1 MLKGLFRLP
10 EKDKSQV
17 KNNENTKKY
26 DEIWNM
32 MFTNL
37 ISRLVVWETHY
48 KQGTTKWQIKKLN
61 GKYLYIYMLAAISL
75 PDGFFQH
82 NV

>member
-1 MLKGLFRLP
+1 M
-10 EKDKSQV
+10 
-17 KNNENTKKY
+17 KY

-37 ISRLVVWETHY
+37 ISRLEVWETHY
-48 KQGTTKWQIKKLN
+48 KQGTTKWQIKNEKEDI
-61 GKYLYIYMLAAISL
+61 YIYMLAAISL
-75 PDGFFQH
+75 PDGFVQH

>member
-26 DEIWNM
+26 DEIWWNM
-32 MFTNL
+32 KYDVHKSN
-37 ISRLVVWETHY
+37 
-48 KQGTTKWQIKKLN
+48 IKTRGLRN
-61 GKYLYIYMLAAISL
+61 TL
-75 PDGFFQH
+75 
-82 NV
+82 